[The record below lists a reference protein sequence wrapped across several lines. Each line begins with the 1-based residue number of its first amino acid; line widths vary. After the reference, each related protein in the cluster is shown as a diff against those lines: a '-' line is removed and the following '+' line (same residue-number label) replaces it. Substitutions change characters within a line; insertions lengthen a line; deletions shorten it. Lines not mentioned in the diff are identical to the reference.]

1 MLFGMK
7 MQILKVFG
15 VGGQWQLAREI
26 GVSESTLSRIVAG
39 RRSPT
44 EEERAALANALRTS
58 EQVLFDTDGD
68 APIEEAGRLT

>member
-7 MQILKVFG
+7 MQILRVFG
-15 VGGQWQLAREI
+15 VNGQWELAREI

-44 EEERAALANALRTS
+44 PRERIALAKALKST
-58 EQVLFDTDGD
+58 EQELF
-68 APIEEAGRLT
+68 ES